1 MKEYCSLQIQRQSV
15 SVVKPLKIYLGDLT
29 YNTVT
34 LATEAFPLN
43 VGFIGSYCK
52 KLFGNDIE
60 ITLFKYIEDIDKA
73 VNENPPDILGLSNY
87 CWSHNVSSEIFK
99 MCKKSNP
106 NSITIWGGPNFPMDF
121 PSQKKFITNHEEVD
135 VYVPTEGEIGFS
147 NIVKI
152 VLEANSLE
160 NAKNKIS
167 ENPIDGCVTRN
178 MQGQIQYNIST
189 IRISKLDDIPSP
201 YQNGIMDKFFD
212 GKLTPMLQTNRGCP
226 FHCTFCTDG
235 RDEVNIVN
243 QFSLERVQNDI
254 KYIAD
259 HVPENTHSLHISDLN
274 FGMYPRDIDICET
287 LAQIQ
292 QKHSYPKYIKCT
304 TGKNQKD
311 KIIKAIK
318 KLNDSLRVTMSVQS
332 LDSEVL
338 NNIRRDNISVDHML
352 ALYPALKDAGLQT
365 TSEVILGLPGE
376 TFENHIQTLR
386 DLVKARMDEIVVHT
400 CMLLDGSEMNLP
412 DERKKWNMKT
422 KFRVLQRDFAELS
435 NGKKVIEYEEVI
447 VGSNTM
453 SFEEYIDLRILAFI
467 IFVTNQGI
475 VFDAILKFLRE
486 QKIDVFELYY
496 QMFRNKKNAPNNTQE
511 VIEQFKHATIDE
523 LWDSPQELL
532 ENFQKDSEYKKLLDG
547 EAGTNVIYHYKA
559 VVISESMADWTEH
572 VITITNS
579 LIRKMDNYDE
589 NLGKQFESVAN
600 YCRGLSHNVLGQ
612 DRLETIPRYEFEYNI
627 PVWLSPKNEKKLNN
641 FKLES
646 KLEISF
652 QLDDEQFKM
661 VQDNIDVYGHSRIGK
676 SKTLKMLPNQKLW
689 RRPLITSNHI
699 TYLCWDD

>member
-1 MKEYCSLQIQRQSV
+1 MEKNR
-15 SVVKPLKIYLGDLT
+15 PLKIYLGDLT
-29 YNTVT
+29 YTTVT

-43 VGFIGSYCK
+43 VGFIASYCK
-52 KLFGNDIE
+52 KLFGKDVD

-99 MCKKSNP
+99 MCKKTNP
-106 NSITIWGGPNFPMDF
+106 NVVTVWGGPNFPIDF
-121 PSQKKFITNHEEVD
+121 PSQKKFMKEHSEVD
-135 VYVPTEGEIGFS
+135 VYVPTEGETGFS
-147 NIVKI
+147 NVVKLI
-152 VLEANSLE
+152 LDLNSLDD
-160 NAKNKIS
+160 APMQILKH
-167 ENPIDGCVTRN
+167 PIEGCVSRN
-178 MQGQIQYNIST
+178 KDGDIQYNIST
-189 IRISKLDDIPSP
+189 IRISSLDDIPSP
-201 YQNGIMDKFFD
+201 YQNGMMDKFFD

-235 RDEVNIVN
+235 RDEVNRVN
-243 QFSLERVQNDI
+243 QFSIKRVQSDI
-254 KYIAD
+254 NYIAK
-259 HVPENTHSLHISDLN
+259 HIPENTHSLHISDLN
-274 FGMYPRDIDICET
+274 FGMYPRDIDICEE
-287 LAQIQ
+287 LAKIQ
-292 QKHSYPKYIKCT
+292 HDYNYPKYIKCT

-318 KLNDSLRVTMSVQS
+318 KLNNSLRVTMSVQS
-332 LDSEVL
+332 LDPEVL
-338 NNIRRDNISVDHML
+338 SNIRRDNISVEHML
-352 ALYPALKDAGLQT
+352 ALYPALKEADLQT

-400 CMLLDGSEMNLP
+400 CMLLDGSEMGLP
-412 DERKKWNMKT
+412 EERKKWDMKT

-453 SFEEYIDLRILAFI
+453 TFEEYIELRILAFV

-486 QKIDVFELYY
+486 QNLDVFDLYY
-496 QMFRNKKNAPNNTQE
+496 QMFVNRKNAQLETQQ
-511 VIEQFKHATIDE
+511 VIEQFKNATIDE
-523 LWDSPQELL
+523 LWDSPHELL
-532 ENFQKDSEYKKLLDG
+532 ENFQKDSEYQKLLNG

-559 VVISESMADWTEH
+559 VVISESMDHWTEH
-572 VITITNS
+572 VINSAKLLLEKTNV
-579 LIRKMDNYDE
+579 YDDKLK
-589 NLGKQFESVAN
+589 NQFESVAN

-612 DRLETIPRYEFEYNI
+612 DRLDTNPTYDFEYDI
-627 PVWLSPKNEKKLNN
+627 PSWLTPKNNKKLDN
-641 FKLES
+641 FKLDS
-646 KLEISF
+646 KIKISF
-652 QLDDEQFKM
+652 ELDDDQFKM

-689 RRPLITSNHI
+689 RRPLITSNHT
-699 TYLCWDD
+699 TYLCWDDEPERT

>member
-1 MKEYCSLQIQRQSV
+1 MKKIR
-15 SVVKPLKIYLGDLT
+15 PLKIYLGDLT
-29 YNTVT
+29 YTTVT

-73 VNENPPDILGLSNY
+73 VNENPPDVLGLSNY

-99 MCKKSNP
+99 MAKKSNP
-106 NSITIWGGPNFPMDF
+106 NVITIWGGPNFPMDF
-121 PSQKKFITNHEEVD
+121 PSQKKFMEKHQEVD
-135 VYVPTEGEIGFS
+135 VYIPTEGETGFS
-147 NIVKI
+147 NVVKI
-152 VLEANSLE
+152 ILEEDFLE
-160 NAKNKIS
+160 NAKKRIL
-167 ENPIDGCVTRN
+167 EDPIDGCITRN
-178 MQGQIQYNIST
+178 IQGNIQYSIPT

-201 YQNGIMDKFFD
+201 YQNGMMDKFFD

-235 RDEVNIVN
+235 RDEVNKIN
-243 QFSLERVQNDI
+243 HFSIERVQSDI
-254 KYIAD
+254 EYIAE
-259 HVPENTHSLHISDLN
+259 HTPKNTHSLHISDLN
-274 FGMYPRDIDICET
+274 FGMYPRDLEICES
-287 LAQIQ
+287 LAKIQ

-304 TGKNQKD
+304 PGKNQKD

-318 KLNDSLRVTMSVQS
+318 KLNNSLRVTMSVQS
-332 LDSEVL
+332 LDPEVL

-352 ALYPALKDAGLQT
+352 ALYPALKEADLQT

-400 CMLLDGSEMNLP
+400 CMLLDGSEMGLP
-412 DERKKWNMKT
+412 EERKKWDMKT
-422 KFRVLQRDFAELS
+422 KFRVLLRDLAELS
-435 NGKKVIEYEEVI
+435 NGKKVIEYEEVV

-453 SFEEYIDLRILAFI
+453 SFDEYIELRILAFI

-486 QKIDVFELYY
+486 QKIDVFDLYY
-496 QMFRNKKNAPNNTQE
+496 QMFTNRKNAPDKTQE
-511 VIEQFKHATIDE
+511 VIEQFKHATTDE
-523 LWDSPQELL
+523 LWNSPEKLL
-532 ENFQKDSEYKKLLDG
+532 ENFQNDSEYKKLLEG

-559 VVISESMADWTEH
+559 VVISESMDDWTEH
-572 VITITNS
+572 VISSANS
-579 LIRKMDNYDE
+579 LITKMDNYDE
-589 NLGKQFESVAN
+589 NLRKKFESVAN

-612 DRLETIPRYEFEYNI
+612 DRLDTIPKYEFKYDI
-627 PVWLSPKNEKKLNN
+627 PAWLSPKNEKKLDSFEFEN
-641 FKLES
+641 KLVITFE
-646 KLEISF
+646 
-652 QLDDEQFKM
+652 LDDEQFKM

-689 RRPLITSNHI
+689 RRPLITSNHT
-699 TYLCWDD
+699 TYLCWDDEPDSIES